1 MFPSNKCLIY
11 SLIAIT
17 LGLMTCNKGG
27 VNEKNNSHKH
37 QEAQPSSDIF
47 KSHIE
52 FLGINPADFESNTIV
67 LPQDDSPFPKLSNY
81 GFFKGPVHY
90 LIPSDGVLPYSLNS
104 ELFSDYAYKARFVWM
119 PQGSA
124 AKYRKDEVL
133 DFPLGTVLIKNFY
146 YPIDMRNPHGDRRLI
161 ETRLLVNT
169 QSGWKNY
176 PYLWNEDQ
184 TEADYHPFG
193 EFTKVSWIDIQGEEQ
208 HVNYM
213 QPQQGQCKSCHIV
226 DDKVM
231 PIGPKV
237 RNLNGVFD
245 YGEEGKQNQLV
256 YWQQMGYLE
265 GFNPNEPQPRNA
277 VWSNPS
283 EDLDD
288 RARAY
293 LDINCGHCHNPKGP
307 GNTTGFYLDALTADP
322 KELGV
327 CKVPVAAG
335 RGSGNLRYDIVP
347 GNPSESIV
355 HYRMASE
362 EIDVMMP
369 EIGRSKVHYE
379 GLELIASWIASM
391 EEGSCNE

>member
-1 MFPSNKCLIY
+1 MLTPTNYFTCILMT
-11 SLIAIT
+11 IT
-17 LGLMTCNKGG
+17 LGLMTCNKGE
-27 VNEKNNSHKH
+27 VDKKHLAQKN
-37 QEAQPSSDIF
+37 QEAEASSAMF

-52 FLGINPADFESNTIV
+52 FLGIHPTDFENNTIV
-67 LPQDDSPFPKLSNY
+67 LPQDNSPFLTLSDY
-81 GFFKGPVHY
+81 GFFKGPLQY
-90 LIPSDGVLPYSLNS
+90 LIPSDGVLPYTLNS

-124 AKYRKDEVL
+124 AQYRKDEVL

-146 YPIDMRNPHGDRRLI
+146 YPLDMRNPHGERRLI

-169 QSGWKNY
+169 HSGWENY

-184 TEADYHPFG
+184 TDAEYYPFG
-193 EFTKVSWIDIQGEEQ
+193 KFTNVSWFDKNGEKQ

-213 QPQQGQCKSCHIV
+213 QPQKGQCKSCHIV
-226 DDKVM
+226 DDNVM

-245 YGEEGKQNQLV
+245 YGEQGKHNQLV
-256 YWQQMGYLE
+256 YWQQLGYLE
-265 GFNPNEPQPRNA
+265 GYNPNEIQPRNA
-277 VWSNPS
+277 VWNDSS
-283 EDLDD
+283 EGLDE

-307 GNTTGFYLDALTADP
+307 GNTTGFYLDAPTMDP

-335 RGSGNLRYDIVP
+335 RGSGNLSYDIVP
-347 GNPSESIV
+347 GNPAKSII
-355 HYRMASE
+355 HYRMASD
-362 EIDVMMP
+362 EIDIMMP
-369 EIGRSKVHYE
+369 EIGRSVIHYE
-379 GLELIASWIASM
+379 GLDLIASWIATM
-391 EEGSCNE
+391 EETSCTE

>member
-1 MFPSNKCLIY
+1 MIV
-11 SLIAIT
+11 IT
-17 LGLMTCNKGG
+17 LGLMTCNKGE
-27 VNEKNNSHKH
+27 VEEKDLSHKN
-37 QEAQPSSDIF
+37 QEAEASSKIF
-47 KSHIE
+47 KNHTE
-52 FLGINPADFESNTIV
+52 FLGINPVNFESNTIV
-67 LPQDDSPFPKLSNY
+67 LPQDDTPFSTLSDY

-90 LIPSDGVLPYSLNS
+90 LIPSDGVLPYTLNS
-104 ELFSDYAYKARFVWM
+104 ELFSDHAYKARFVWM

-124 AKYRKDEVL
+124 AQYRKDEVL

-146 YPIDMRNPHGDRRLI
+146 YPMDMRNPHGERRLI

-169 QSGWKNY
+169 YSGWKNY

-184 TEADYHPFG
+184 TDADYHPFG
-193 EFTKVSWIDIQGEEQ
+193 EFTNVSWIDTKGIKQ

-237 RNLNGVFD
+237 RNLNGVLD
-245 YGEEGKQNQLV
+245 YGEEGKHSQLV
-256 YWQQMGYLE
+256 YWQKMGYLE
-265 GFNPNEPQPRNA
+265 GFNSNEPQPRNA
-277 VWSNPS
+277 VWNDLS
-283 EDLDD
+283 ESLDE

-335 RGSGNLRYDIVP
+335 RGSGNLNYDIVP
-347 GNPSESIV
+347 GNPAESIL
-355 HYRMASE
+355 HYRMASD
-362 EIDVMMP
+362 EIDIMMP
-369 EIGRSKVHYE
+369 EIGRGLVHYE

-391 EEGSCNE
+391 EETSCRE

>member
-27 VNEKNNSHKH
+27 VNEKNNSHKN
-37 QEAQPSSDIF
+37 QEAKAASDIF

-67 LPQDDSPFPKLSNY
+67 LPQNDSPFPTLSDY
-81 GFFKGPVHY
+81 GFFKGPVQY
-90 LIPSDGVLPYSLNS
+90 LIPSDNVLPYTLNS

-119 PQGSA
+119 PEGSA
-124 AKYRKDEVL
+124 AQYRKDEVL

-146 YPIDMRNPHGDRRLI
+146 YPTDMRNPHGERRLI

-184 TEADYHPFG
+184 TDADYHPFG
-193 EFTKVSWIDIQGEEQ
+193 EFAKISWIDIKGEEQ
-208 HVNYM
+208 RVNYM
-213 QPQQGQCKSCHIV
+213 QPQQGQCKSCHII
-226 DDKVM
+226 DDNVM

-245 YGEEGKQNQLV
+245 YGKEGKHNQLV

-283 EDLDD
+283 EDLDG

-347 GNPSESIV
+347 GNPTESIV

>member
-1 MFPSNKCLIY
+1 
-11 SLIAIT
+11 
-17 LGLMTCNKGG
+17 MTCNKGG

-37 QEAQPSSDIF
+37 QKAEASSDIF
-47 KSHIE
+47 KSHSE

-67 LPQDDSPFPKLSNY
+67 LPQDDSPFPALSDY
-81 GFFKGPVHY
+81 GFFKGPVQY
-90 LIPSDGVLPYSLNS
+90 LIPSDNVLPYTLNS

-124 AKYRKDEVL
+124 AQYRKDEVL

-146 YPIDMRNPHGDRRLI
+146 YPTDMRNPHGERRLI

-193 EFTKVSWIDIQGEEQ
+193 EFTKVSWIDIKGEEQ
-208 HVNYM
+208 YVNYM

-226 DDKVM
+226 DDNVM

-245 YGEEGKQNQLV
+245 YGEEGKHNQLV

-277 VWSNPS
+277 VWNNPS

-347 GNPSESIV
+347 GNPTESIV

-369 EIGRSKVHYE
+369 EIGRLKVHYE
-379 GLELIASWIASM
+379 GLDLIASWIASM